1 MSAQDNNYVMGSE
14 NATEMARLINQ
25 DLLITRSMGGPFPHW
40 TEAEL
45 ATISNVLDIACGPGG
60 WALEVA
66 RAYPQMHITGVDI
79 SQTMIRYADALA
91 DSRGFGNL
99 QFGIMDATKA
109 LDFPDNSFDFVN
121 ARLLAGFMAKQ
132 DWPQLVQECMRV
144 VRPGGF
150 ICLTEWETTITSSFA
165 QEKLNGAIA
174 KAGLAMKRT
183 FSPDGRHIGITPVLG
198 RFLRNAGCTH
208 IHSRAF
214 IVDFSSGTE
223 AHEGYAENVRVGFD
237 ILRPLITRVEQM
249 SDDEYTLL
257 HQQTVAEMLADDFCG
272 LAYHL
277 TVWGQ
282 KPQ

>member
-1 MSAQDNNYVMGSE
+1 MSTQDNNYVMGSE
-14 NATEMARLINQ
+14 NAAEMARLINQ
-25 DLLITRSMGGPFPHW
+25 DLLITRSMGGPFAFW
-40 TEAEL
+40 TDAEL
-45 ATISNVLDIACGPGG
+45 ATVSNLLDIACGPGG

-99 QFGIMDATKA
+99 QFGIMDVTKT
-109 LDFPDNSFDFVN
+109 LDFPNNSFDFVN

-132 DWPQLVQECMRV
+132 NWPQLLQECMRV
-144 VRPGGF
+144 VRPGGI
-150 ICLTEWETTITSSFA
+150 ICLTEWELTLTNSFA
-165 QEKLNGAIA
+165 QEKLNNTIA
-174 KAGLAMKRT
+174 RVGFAMKRT
-183 FSPDGRHIGITPVLG
+183 FSPDGRHIGITPMLS
-198 RFLRNAGCTH
+198 RFLKNAGCTH
-208 IHSRAF
+208 INSRAF
-214 IVDFSSGTE
+214 AVDFSSGTQ
-223 AHEGYAENVRVGFD
+223 AHEGYAENVRIGFE

-249 SDDEYTLL
+249 SDEEYTML
-257 HQQTVAEMLADDFCG
+257 HQQTVAEMLTDDFCG